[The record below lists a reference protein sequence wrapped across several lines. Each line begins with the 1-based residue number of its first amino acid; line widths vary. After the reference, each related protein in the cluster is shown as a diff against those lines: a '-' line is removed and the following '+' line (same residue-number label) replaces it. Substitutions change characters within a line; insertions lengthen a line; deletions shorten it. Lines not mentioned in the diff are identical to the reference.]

1 MAKIQQAQGK
11 FYVTSSIP
19 YVNAD
24 PHIGHATEAAQ
35 ADVIARWHRL
45 RGDDTFF
52 LTGTDENSQKLI
64 KAAEREG
71 TTPQRVADRY
81 AERFRKLAA
90 ALDLSND
97 DFIRTTD
104 QQRHYPAAIKVWQR
118 LVERDLIYKG
128 TYRGLYCVDCEHY
141 YTEAELRDGKCP
153 IHGTPPERLEEENYF
168 FKLSAFGDRIRK
180 VIESGEY
187 AIEPASRRNE
197 VLAFLDG
204 ELRDISFSRPAKKLE
219 MGVPVPGDDS
229 QRMYVWCDAL
239 TNYISGIGY
248 GRDEAKYD
256 RYWPADLHVIG
267 KDIWK
272 FHAVYWPA
280 MLLGAELPL
289 PLKLYIHGFFTIDG
303 QKMSKS
309 KGNVIDP
316 FELVE
321 RHGADA
327 VRYYLLR
334 ALPYA
339 GDGDFSER
347 HFTELY
353 DAELANDLGN
363 LASRV
368 LTLIEKKCGG
378 KIPAGAANPKLKEHV
393 GQAHHELANLLDA
406 PKFAEALEHLNGLV
420 SQANKF
426 VDKTQPF
433 KQEGQPL
440 ADSLYT
446 LTQVLGHLSLLY
458 APFIPG
464 KAGEL
469 QARLGLESTGWDA
482 ESLLEWEKVPPGT
495 TVSRGDPL
503 FPRQASGR

>member
-1 MAKIQQAQGK
+1 MAKIQQSQK
-11 FYVTSSIP
+11 KYYVTSSIP

-45 RGDDTFF
+45 RGDDTFY

-71 TTPQRVADRY
+71 TTPQQVADRY
-81 AERFRKLAA
+81 AERFRKLATV
-90 ALDLSND
+90 LDLSND

-104 QQRHYPAAIKVWQR
+104 TERHYPAATKVWQR

-128 TYRGLYCVDCEHY
+128 TYRGLYCIDCEQY
-141 YTEAELRDGKCP
+141 YAEAELADGKCP
-153 IHGTPPERLEEENYF
+153 VHGTPPERVEEENYF

-180 VIESGEY
+180 AIESGGY

-204 ELRDISFSRPAKKLE
+204 ELKDISFSRPAKKLE

-239 TNYISGIGY
+239 TNYVSGIGY
-248 GRDEAKYD
+248 GWDETKYD

-289 PLKLYIHGFFTIDG
+289 PKKLYIHGFFTIDG
-303 QKMSKS
+303 LKMSKS

-321 RHGADA
+321 RHGVDP

-339 GDGDFSER
+339 EDGDFSER
-347 HFTELY
+347 HFKEIY

-378 KIPAGAANPKLKEHV
+378 KVPEGTADPKLKEHV
-393 GQAHHELANLLDA
+393 GQAHHELANLLEA

-420 SQANKF
+420 SLANRF
-426 VDKTQPF
+426 IEETRPY

-440 ADSLYT
+440 ADSLYV
-446 LTQVLGHLSLLY
+446 LAQVLGHLSLLY

-464 KAGEL
+464 KAAEL
-469 QARLGLESTGWDA
+469 QRRLGVKDTGWDA
-482 ESLLEWEKVPPGT
+482 ESLLEWEKVPSGT
-495 TVSRGDPL
+495 AVRRGAPL
-503 FPRQASGR
+503 FPREPGEK